1 MVTKRNPISGHPS
14 TAGNRLSGYNLSPP
28 YIVWLELVV
37 DDAIVAN
44 TEGEIRRLKA
54 MRELDPGDLAEID
67 AFLEF
72 KRARKK

>member
-1 MVTKRNPISGHPS
+1 MQQIHALAKELGCH
-14 TAGNRLSGYNLSPP
+14 
-28 YIVWLELVV
+28 WLELVV